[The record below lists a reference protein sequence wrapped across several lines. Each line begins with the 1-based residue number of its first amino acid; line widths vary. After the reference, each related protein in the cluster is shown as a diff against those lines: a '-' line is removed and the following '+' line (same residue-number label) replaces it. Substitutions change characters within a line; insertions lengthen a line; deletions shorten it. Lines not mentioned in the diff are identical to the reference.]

1 MSQLII
7 ETFLIKIKLIAT
19 TGNKL
24 EFLSIVKFKN

>member
-19 TGNKL
+19 GNKL
-24 EFLSIVKFKN
+24 EFLNIVKFKN